1 LTSSTTRENCS
12 IAKGIGIEMTIIV
25 INNMKIGTKSR
36 IQDIR
41 DKEGDKAST
50 RLDTR
55 GNQKERKK
63 EESRHRG
70 IGASGHHKYHKH
82 LQSEHM

>member
-1 LTSSTTRENCS
+1 LTSSASRENCS

-41 DKEGDKAST
+41 DKEGDRAST

-55 GNQKERKK
+55 GNQKEGKK
-63 EESRHRG
+63 EH
-70 IGASGHHKYHKH
+70 IKASGHHASSVRTYVAA
-82 LQSEHM
+82 